1 VNARLDPDRSI
12 DRLIAMGGSSGDV
25 EDATTTSGSGRTSLS
40 SWLGMLRA
48 HRWRVVTA
56 LAACGAT
63 FALESA
69 ASRTV
74 ESGVLPVYERKALS
88 SMASLPPERRA
99 EGGLGRGANAG
110 EERTPTPTSSSV
122 VARSMATAEKKTI
135 ESTLSIPSTIEK
147 SIGTLKNKTEDG
159 VIIDPKCDEWTEK
172 LEELL
177 SAPKK
182 SGTVYPPPYTCSNE
196 HKQPCLQDTV
206 FFQLVPDA
214 CSTMRKY
221 SDWPGRFI
229 FDVDDAKD
237 GDALLDAAGRDSG
250 KKIFIVGASMA
261 MQIKE
266 GVQCSLQRAGMDREV
281 AKQTVKR
288 WGWARY
294 AADGGKCGSETS
306 MGNGPGAL
314 YDMEKYKKG
323 CWKDTSKFDE
333 KVLGCDASG
342 NNCDAKNRIVVIM
355 YNIEHYGGVE
365 FVEHFVQETKYL
377 AAHAVKMGAK
387 TIIATSPPK
396 HFSDMGAYTP
406 DVYKTKIDAITRM
419 NSTCKCTPTTRDIS
433 SSEEFQKYFA
443 GIEEIAALPGVL
455 GMIDLMRSGLRALHG
470 AHKGGWCGYFRSRA
484 AGDSRGP
491 LVRVDY
497 RPCCDCGH
505 FCFDPAL
512 WDKFFIAP
520 LVDILSAS
528 ADSPP

>member
-1 VNARLDPDRSI
+1 
-12 DRLIAMGGSSGDV
+12 
-25 EDATTTSGSGRTSLS
+25 
-40 SWLGMLRA
+40 MLRA

-69 ASRTV
+69 ASGTV
-74 ESGVLPVYERKALS
+74 ERGVLPVYERKALS
-88 SMASLPPERRA
+88 SLASLPPERGV
-99 EGGLGRGANAG
+99 EGGLGRGGAG
-110 EERTPTPTSSSV
+110 EERTPTPTSSSGG
-122 VARSMATAEKKTI
+122 ARLMATAARETI
-135 ESTLSIPSTIEK
+135 ESTSSMALTIEK
-147 SIGTLKNKTEDG
+147 SIETLKNKTEDG

-196 HKQPCLQDTV
+196 HKQPCLQDSV

-261 MQIKE
+261 MQITE
-266 GVQCSLQRAGMDREV
+266 GVQCSLQRAGMEREV

-314 YDMEKYKKG
+314 YDMEKYKNG

-342 NNCDAKNRIVVIM
+342 NNCDAKNRIVVLM

-365 FVEHFVQETKYL
+365 YVEHFVQETKYL
-377 AAHAVKMGAK
+377 AAHAAKMGAK

-396 HFSDMGAYTP
+396 HFSDMGVYTP
-406 DVYKTKIDAITRM
+406 DVYKTKIDAIARA

-433 SSEEFQKYFA
+433 SSEEFKKYFD

-455 GMIDLMRSGLRALHG
+455 GTIDLMRSGLRALHG

>member
-1 VNARLDPDRSI
+1 MGTHARGVDGGGDAEDETATAS
-12 DRLIAMGGSSGDV
+12 GSSR
-25 EDATTTSGSGRTSLS
+25 ARSG
-40 SWLGMLRA
+40 WLGTLRA
-48 HRWRVVTA
+48 NRWRMVAA

-74 ESGVLPVYERKALS
+74 ERGVLPVYERKALS
-88 SMASLPPERRA
+88 SLASLPPERE
-99 EGGLGRGANAG
+99 EGGLGRGATPSRERPTTTGSSGAG
-110 EERTPTPTSSSV
+110 
-122 VARSMATAEKKTI
+122 RSMATTTPTMTTVEKI
-135 ESTLSIPSTIEK
+135 EPTPRTPP
-147 SIGTLKNKTEDG
+147 IGKPKNATNEG

-172 LEELL
+172 LEALL

-196 HKQPCLQDTV
+196 HKQPCLQDSV
-206 FFQLVPDA
+206 FFKLVPDA
-214 CSTMRKY
+214 CSTMRDY

-250 KKIFIVGASMA
+250 KKIYIVGASMA
-261 MQIKE
+261 EQIVQ
-266 GVQCSLQRAGMDREV
+266 GVQCSLQRAGIERGV
-281 AKQTVKR
+281 AQKMVKR

-294 AADGGKCGSETS
+294 AADGRKCGSETS

-314 YDMEKYKKG
+314 YDMEKYKSE

-333 KVLGCDASG
+333 EVLGCDASG
-342 NNCDAKNRIVVIM
+342 NKCDAKNRIVVLM

-365 FVEHFVQETKYL
+365 FVEHFVQETKYI
-377 AAHAVKMGAK
+377 AAHSVKMGAK

-406 DVYKTKIDAITRM
+406 DVYKSKIDAITRM

-433 SSEEFQKYFA
+433 SSEGFEKYFA
-443 GIEEIAALPGVL
+443 GIDDIAALPGIL
-455 GMIDLMRSGLRALHG
+455 GTIDLMRSGLRALHG

-528 ADSPP
+528 TDSPP

>member
-1 VNARLDPDRSI
+1 
-12 DRLIAMGGSSGDV
+12 
-25 EDATTTSGSGRTSLS
+25 
-40 SWLGMLRA
+40 
-48 HRWRVVTA
+48 
-56 LAACGAT
+56 
-63 FALESA
+63 
-69 ASRTV
+69 
-74 ESGVLPVYERKALS
+74 
-88 SMASLPPERRA
+88 
-99 EGGLGRGANAG
+99 
-110 EERTPTPTSSSV
+110 
-122 VARSMATAEKKTI
+122 
-135 ESTLSIPSTIEK
+135 
-147 SIGTLKNKTEDG
+147 
-159 VIIDPKCDEWTEK
+159 
-172 LEELL
+172 
-177 SAPKK
+177 
-182 SGTVYPPPYTCSNE
+182 
-196 HKQPCLQDTV
+196 
-206 FFQLVPDA
+206 
-214 CSTMRKY
+214 MRKY

-261 MQIKE
+261 MQITE
-266 GVQCSLQRAGMDREV
+266 GVQCSLQRAGMEREV

-314 YDMEKYKKG
+314 YDMEKYKNG

-342 NNCDAKNRIVVIM
+342 NNCDAKNRIVVLM

-365 FVEHFVQETKYL
+365 YVEHFVQETKYL

-406 DVYKTKIDAITRM
+406 DVYKTKIDAIARAI
-419 NSTCKCTPTTRDIS
+419 STCKCTPTTRDIS
-433 SSEEFQKYFA
+433 SSEEFKKYFD

-455 GMIDLMRSGLRALHG
+455 GTIDLMRSGLRALHG